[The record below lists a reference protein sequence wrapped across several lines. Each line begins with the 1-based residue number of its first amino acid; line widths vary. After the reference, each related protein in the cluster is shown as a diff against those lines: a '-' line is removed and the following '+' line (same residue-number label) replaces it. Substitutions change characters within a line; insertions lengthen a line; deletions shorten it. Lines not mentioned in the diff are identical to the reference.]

1 MSTREERTMK
11 FRQETERSILK
22 CADWLRENADD
33 LAYRFAGGCQGWS
46 IEFRSD
52 ATDGMNVVV
61 VNVKNSRSDLVAF
74 GVLADDTNDSKPL

>member
-1 MSTREERTMK
+1 MK

-22 CADWLRENADD
+22 CADWLRENAAD
-33 LAYRFAGGCQGWS
+33 LANRFAGGCTKWS
-46 IEFRSD
+46 IQFESD

-74 GVLADDTNDSKPL
+74 GVLADDTNDSKPF